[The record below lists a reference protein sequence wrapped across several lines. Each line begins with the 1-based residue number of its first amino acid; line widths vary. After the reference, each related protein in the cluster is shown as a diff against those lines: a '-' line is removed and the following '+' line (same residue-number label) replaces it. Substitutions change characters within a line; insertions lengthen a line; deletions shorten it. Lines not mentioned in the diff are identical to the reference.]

1 MKAGFIIGLFG
12 VTGMIYISLKYY
24 ALVLVALLLY
34 YLFPVKFR
42 WVVLL
47 AGNVAFYALFY
58 KTGWWIFLGTILISY
73 LAALIIDKLDGAAK
87 KAVFISCILVVTIP
101 WLFIKNSNFVI
112 EQILG
117 NEPIKW
123 LVPLGISFYTLQ
135 LIGYMADVYMGRT
148 LPKKNIA
155 KFALFAGYFP
165 QLIQGPIPR
174 YGQLQ
179 HQLVD
184 GNRFDE
190 EKIVKGFQL
199 IIWGFFL
206 KLVIADK
213 AAIIVNTVFDNYP
226 AYSGSYIWLASFL
239 YSIQLYTD
247 FLACTTLARGVSG
260 LFGIELAKNFE
271 RPYYALSIK
280 DFWRRWHISLSTW
293 LRDYI
298 YIPLGGNRKGKV
310 RKYINLLIT
319 FFISGLWHGAGF
331 KFLVWGLIHALYQ
344 IIGEFTFGIREKI
357 YEICGIHE
365 DSNKKRWL
373 KMAGTFLL
381 VNFAWIIFRADTLRK
396 GLLMIANM
404 MTEFN
409 PWVLMNNRVFTLGLE
424 WKEMVV
430 LAVGIYVLHKVGKY
444 QEEGKSVG
452 DRFFTQP
459 LLLRW
464 GVYLAAIVGIIL
476 FGTYGYGFN
485 AQDFIYGGF

>member
-1 MKAGFIIGLFG
+1 
-12 VTGMIYISLKYY
+12 MIYISLKYY
-24 ALVLVALLLY
+24 ALVLIALLLY
-34 YLFPVKFR
+34 YIFPVKFR
-42 WVVLL
+42 WIVLL
-47 AGNVAFYALFY
+47 AGNVAFYAAFY
-58 KTGWWIFLGTILISY
+58 KTGWWIFLGTIIFSYSITLIM
-73 LAALIIDKLDGAAK
+73 DKLRGGAR
-87 KAVFISCILVVTIP
+87 KAAFIAGILGVTVP
-101 WLFIKNSNFVI
+101 WLLIKNSNFVI
-112 EQILG
+112 EEILG
-117 NEPIKW
+117 GKPVDW

-135 LIGYMADVYMGRT
+135 LIGYMADVFMERIM
-148 LPKKNIA
+148 PEKNIA

-179 HQLVD
+179 HQLTD

-199 IIWGFFL
+199 IIRGFFL

-226 AYSGSYIWLASFL
+226 AYSGAYIWLASFL
-239 YSIQLYTD
+239 YSIQLYAD

-260 LFGIELAKNFE
+260 LFGIELASNFE

-298 YIPLGGNRKGKV
+298 YIPLGGNRKGKL

-331 KFLVWGLIHALYQ
+331 KFLVWGLIHAVYQ
-344 IIGEFTFGIREKI
+344 IIGELTFNLREKI
-357 YEICGIHE
+357 YDICGIE
-365 DSNKKRWL
+365 PDSRKKRWI
-373 KMAGTFLL
+373 KQAGTFLL
-381 VNFAWIIFRADTLRK
+381 VNFAWIIFRTETLRK
-396 GLLMIANM
+396 GFMLITDMV
-404 MTEFN
+404 TEFN
-409 PWVLMNNRVFTLGLE
+409 PWVLMNNRLFTLGLE

-430 LAVGIYVLHKVGKY
+430 LGAAIYFLHKVGKY
-444 QEEGKSVG
+444 QEEGNSAG
-452 DRFFTQP
+452 DRVFKQP
-459 LLLRW
+459 LLFRW

-476 FGTYGYGFN
+476 FGTYGFGFD